1 MLQTHNGQNSCK
13 QCTICARVRNGT
25 SQMKKIFVSATL
37 ILVST
42 LMAIPARCTEP
53 TPEKNQA
60 GWLHEIR
67 VGVLA
72 HDVDGLWSGSRRE
85 DGIDINGELIFSQ
98 PVFSLLS
105 GNVRPNLGVSVNTQG
120 DTSKLYGGMLWQLDA
135 KSGMFLDL
143 GLGAALHDG
152 ELETSDEDKKALGS
166 RILFRVSIEVGYGL
180 NEHHRISILFD
191 HVSNGYFAD
200 PNEGLDTLGLRYG
213 YRF

>member
-1 MLQTHNGQNSCK
+1 
-13 QCTICARVRNGT
+13 
-25 SQMKKIFVSATL
+25 MKKIFVSATL
-37 ILVST
+37 ILGCT
-42 LMAIPARCTEP
+42 LIGKAANCAEP
-53 TPEKNQA
+53 MPEKNQA
-60 GWLHEIR
+60 GWLREIR
-67 VGVLA
+67 LGVLA
-72 HDVDGLWSGSRRE
+72 HDVDSLWSGSRRE
-85 DGIDINGELIFSQ
+85 GGIDVNGEMIFSHSI
-98 PVFSLLS
+98 FSLLS
-105 GNVRPNLGVSVNTQG
+105 GNVRPNLGVSINTQG

-135 KSGMFLDL
+135 KTGIFLDL

-191 HVSNGYFAD
+191 HISNGYFAD